1 MFYFEN
7 DIKKRNYS
15 ISYTFRYL
23 YKCARGSQWGDKLPV
38 TWPVTWSSQQAEES
52 AESSPSLRT
61 EGYNTLSEMNVE
73 QYHSDF
79 DSEDDTRFSDGQ
91 KCTNNVDSDQTAP

>member
-1 MFYFEN
+1 MFCFEN

-38 TWPVTWSSQQAEES
+38 TWSSQRAEES
-52 AESSPSLRT
+52 TESSASLVT
-61 EGYNTLSEMNVE
+61 EGNTSEMDVE
-73 QYHSDF
+73 HYHSDF
-79 DSEDDTRFSDGQ
+79 DSEDDTRLSNGQ
-91 KCTNNVDSDQTAP
+91 KCTNNVDPDQTAP